1 MPNFRETRECLLH
14 CYSEDLISDE
24 EFYLLYDINKSKN
37 RDFEFWRYQKLNLNL
52 LSDDDVFAEFRFMKH
67 DITRMAE
74 VLNIPNE
81 ITCHF
86 YNDLKVDGVEALC
99 VVLKRLAYPCRYVD
113 MIPRFGRAVPQLCMI
128 FNQTI
133 DLIDRNW
140 GHLLERLDQLWL
152 SPDCLMRFAEAVH
165 RRGAALGNVWGFID
179 GTVRACS
186 RPKVNQRVL
195 YNGHKRHHALKYQSV
210 STPSGMIA
218 NLYGPVEG
226 KRHDYAMLA
235 MSGLLQALQQHSY
248 GPNGELLCIYGDPAY
263 PLRQHLLSPY
273 AGAQLTQQQKDFN
286 KSMSKA
292 RVSVEWMFGEIV
304 EKFKFVDFKKNL
316 KVGLTSAGK
325 IYRVSA
331 ILTNAHACLYKNI
344 VSEFYGIEPPT
355 LEQYFQ

>member
-14 CYSEDLISDE
+14 FYSEDSISDE

-37 RDFEFWRYQKLNLNL
+37 PDFEFWRYQKLNLNL

-86 YNDLKVDGVEALC
+86 SNDLKVDG
-99 VVLKRLAYPCRYVD
+99 
-113 MIPRFGRAVPQLCMI
+113 
-128 FNQTI
+128 
-133 DLIDRNW
+133 
-140 GHLLERLDQLWL
+140 
-152 SPDCLMRFAEAVH
+152 
-165 RRGAALGNVWGFID
+165 
-179 GTVRACS
+179 
-186 RPKVNQRVL
+186 
-195 YNGHKRHHALKYQSV
+195 
-210 STPSGMIA
+210 
-218 NLYGPVEG
+218 
-226 KRHDYAMLA
+226 
-235 MSGLLQALQQHSY
+235 
-248 GPNGELLCIYGDPAY
+248 
-263 PLRQHLLSPY
+263 LLSPY

-316 KVGLTSAGK
+316 KVGLTSVGK

-331 ILTNAHACLYKNI
+331 ILTNAHACLYKNK